1 MKSHNPIVE
10 WITDPTKNFLTFF
23 LVGTLLFSII
33 SDGIAELFWEIL
45 ETGLPVLLK
54 LENSS
59 NLKEIAIVVLIT
71 LVLGTIYATPFARW
85 LKHRAVKAFGSNALP
100 SVKTNAHPLT
110 EKFPGLIAVMSTTP
124 PELESPAER
133 AILHHWNN
141 GCDPHVRHCWLVC
154 TQQSQNAA
162 KELEKKLI
170 DMGVSQEFE
179 LYYGEEYK
187 MDDPN
192 NPGQTLSLCIPDES
206 IDDPIY
212 IQHLI
217 DCIYADA
224 FSRYGLEESEVIA
237 DFTGGTKTMS
247 AGIIL
252 AGAIAARRLQYIS
265 QFGSRKLM
273 EIDIS
278 YKLVPDKRG

>member
-1 MKSHNPIVE
+1 MKLRNPIVE

-45 ETGLPVLLK
+45 ETWLPVLLK
-54 LENSS
+54 LEDSS
-59 NLKEIAIVVLIT
+59 NLKAIAIVVLIS
-71 LVLGTIYATPFARW
+71 LVLGTIYATPFTRW
-85 LKHRAVKAFGSNALP
+85 LKHRAIKAFGSNALP

-124 PELESPAER
+124 PEQESPAER
-133 AILHHWNN
+133 AILHHWNG
-141 GCDPHVRHCWLVC
+141 GCDPHVKHCWLVC

-170 DMGVSQEFE
+170 DKGVSQEFE
-179 LYYGEEYK
+179 LYYGEDYK
-187 MDDPN
+187 MDDIK
-192 NPGQTLSLCIPDES
+192 NPGQKLSLCIPDDA

-224 FSRYGLEESEVIA
+224 FSRYSLEESDIIA

-252 AGAIAARRLQYIS
+252 AGAIAARRLHIS
-265 QFGSRKLM
+265 VNAAIGS
-273 EIDIS
+273 
-278 YKLVPDKRG
+278 

>member
-1 MKSHNPIVE
+1 MKSRNPIVE
-10 WITDPTKNFLTFF
+10 WITDPTKSFLTYF
-23 LVGTLLFSII
+23 LVGILLFTII
-33 SDGIAELFWEIL
+33 SDGISDLFWENFGTWLQAQLGI
-45 ETGLPVLLK
+45 ENLLTFR
-54 LENSS
+54 
-59 NLKEIAIVVLIT
+59 AVVLAVLIPAV
-71 LVLGTIYATPFARW
+71 LVLIYTTPLTRW
-85 LKHRAVKAFGSNALP
+85 LKRRLFEALGLDKP
-100 SVKTNAHPLT
+100 QTHANPLT
-110 EKFPGLIAVMSTTP
+110 ETFPGLIAVMSTTP

-133 AILHHWNN
+133 AILHHWN
-141 GCDPHVRHCWLVC
+141 GGRDPHVRHCWLVC

-170 DMGVSQEFE
+170 DKGVSQEFE

-187 MDDPN
+187 MEDPK

-217 DCIYADA
+217 DCIYANA
-224 FSRYGLEESEVIA
+224 CTRYGLEESEIIA

-265 QFGSRKLM
+265 QRGDRELM
-273 EIDIS
+273 EIEIA